1 MNYLSEFM
9 NIPGMESLNPLIKLS
24 ISGEFLTYDELLKKA
39 TPGQI
44 CFTTVEKVYE
54 NENGRLIVEVI

>member
-9 NIPGMESLNPLIKLS
+9 NIDGMKSLNPLIKLS
-24 ISGEFLTYDELLKKA
+24 VSGEVLTYNELLKKV

-44 CFTTVEKVYE
+44 YFTIIEKVYE
-54 NENGRLIVEVI
+54 DENGRLIVEVI

>member
-9 NIPGMESLNPLIKLS
+9 NIDGMKSLNPLIKLS
-24 ISGEFLTYDELLKKA
+24 VSGEFFEYDELLKKI

-44 CFTTVEKVYE
+44 YFTIIEKVYE

>member
-9 NIPGMESLNPLIKLS
+9 NIPGMESLNPLIKLN

-39 TPGQI
+39 TLGQI
-44 CFTTVEKVYE
+44 YFTTVEKIYE

>member
-9 NIPGMESLNPLIKLS
+9 NIGGMKSLNPLIKLS
-24 ISGEFLTYDELLKKA
+24 VSGEVLTYDELLRKI

-44 CFTTVEKVYE
+44 YFTIVEKVYE

>member
-9 NIPGMESLNPLIKLS
+9 NIDGMKSLNPLIKLS
-24 ISGEFLTYDELLKKA
+24 GEVLTYNELLKKV

-44 CFTTVEKVYE
+44 YFTIIEKVYE
-54 NENGRLIVEVI
+54 DENGRLIVEVI

>member
-9 NIPGMESLNPLIKLS
+9 NIDGMKSLNLLIKLS
-24 ISGEFLTYDELLKKA
+24 VSGEVLTYDELLRKI

-44 CFTTVEKVYE
+44 YFTIIEKVYE